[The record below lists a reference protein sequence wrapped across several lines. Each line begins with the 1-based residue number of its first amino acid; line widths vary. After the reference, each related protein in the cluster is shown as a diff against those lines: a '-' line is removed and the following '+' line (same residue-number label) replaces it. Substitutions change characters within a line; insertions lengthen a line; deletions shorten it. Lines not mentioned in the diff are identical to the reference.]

1 MVAIKDMEMPKDCM
15 ECMFCNH
22 IKSNDYGTYGDCAI
36 LGDKERMN
44 LLLHQKHSDCP
55 LIDIEER
62 KVGKWLYDKTSQ
74 NWRCSVCNETP
85 KTMGFCGTSD
95 FMKKEFTFCNH
106 CGAKMRGAENG

>member
-62 KVGKWLYDKTSQ
+62 KVGKWILTDDDFIY
-74 NWRCSVCNETP
+74 CSECEDSYYPRPIDASWHYCPN
-85 KTMGFCGTSD
+85 
-95 FMKKEFTFCNH
+95 
-106 CGAKMRGAENG
+106 CGAEMRGCEE